1 MHGYLRGDK
10 CAVAENGGAESKNLR
25 GCFLLRGRD
34 AGEPCGSALDHEDV
48 PSGNRRM
55 SDRFWNVLEID
66 KNSAEINISKLI
78 SIKYLII

>member
-1 MHGYLRGDK
+1 
-10 CAVAENGGAESKNLR
+10 
-25 GCFLLRGRD
+25 
-34 AGEPCGSALDHEDV
+34 
-48 PSGNRRM
+48 M